1 MIQCDSDNTCAGLSV
16 IHELVARVALASVG
30 LLGVDAGVGATVV
43 FGPQALVSA
52 AVEGLV
58 AGVGAVRTLVTNLLV
73 GDALLRVV
81 LAHPLSLG
89 AGGGRAPNL
98 RVISKS

>member
-1 MIQCDSDNTCAGLSV
+1 MLPQQGVPGGQINDFFTQREQKK
-16 IHELVARVALASVG
+16 IELVAR
-30 LLGVDAGVGATVV
+30 
-43 FGPQALVSA
+43 PA

-89 AGGGRAPNL
+89 AGGGRAANL
-98 RVISKS
+98 RTISKS

>member
-1 MIQCDSDNTCAGLSV
+1 MYCFFCKKLDFYPYVLNGWSV
-16 IHELVARVALASVG
+16 NDFFYKEGTEKIESVAR
-30 LLGVDAGVGATVV
+30 
-43 FGPQALVSA
+43 PA

-58 AGVGAVRTLVTNLLV
+58 AGVGAVRTLVANLLV

-89 AGGGRAPNL
+89 AGGGCAPNL
-98 RVISKS
+98 RVISKSS